1 MQRAIALEGG
11 GGNGGGEEEEEMN
24 SSLIGIAN
32 ENF

>member
-24 SSLIGIAN
+24 NSLIGIAN